1 MGYNIIIELEIIMKP
16 EIRYGILYNQSTWQW
31 NVIMWRRNDPL
42 DAWQGQAVGGHMDQ
56 RVADAEAKRLN
67 RGVK

>member
-1 MGYNIIIELEIIMKP
+1 MKP
-16 EIRYGILYNQSTWQW
+16 EIRYGILYNQHTGQW
-31 NVIMWRRNDPL
+31 NVVMWRRNDPL
-42 DAWQGQAVGGHMDQ
+42 DAWQGQAVGGHADQ